1 MTRATQE
8 ILDKINALP
17 DAERSALVV
26 ELARLVASEPH
37 SLPDDADLVAVADEV
52 LLDLDRREQEP

>member
-1 MTRATQE
+1 
-8 ILDKINALP
+8 
-17 DAERSALVV
+17 
-26 ELARLVASEPH
+26 LARLVASEPH